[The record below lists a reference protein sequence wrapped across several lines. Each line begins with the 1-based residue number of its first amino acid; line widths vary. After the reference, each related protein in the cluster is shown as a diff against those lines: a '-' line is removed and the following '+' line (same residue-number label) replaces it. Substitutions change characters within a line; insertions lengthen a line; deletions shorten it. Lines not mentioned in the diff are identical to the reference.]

1 MTKNISITVN
11 EENLKY
17 LDSQIKNRSKY
28 INELI
33 EQDRRSKFEARMRA
47 GYIAQ
52 SQNQEIQEED
62 LLWEVAITQ
71 CQALPDRRWNRRLD
85 IKQALL
91 TECVF
96 Y

>member
-33 EQDRRSKFEARMRA
+33 EKDRRSKFEARMRA

-52 SQNQEIQEED
+52 SQNQNMQEED
-62 LLWEVAITQ
+62 QLWEVTIG
-71 CQALPDRRWNRRLD
+71 DGIED
-85 IKQALL
+85 
-91 TECVF
+91 ED
-96 Y
+96 

>member
-11 EENLKY
+11 EANLKY

-33 EQDRRSKFEARMRA
+33 EKDRRSKFEARMRA

-52 SQNQEIQEED
+52 SQNQNMQEED
-62 LLWEVAITQ
+62 QLWEVTIG
-71 CQALPDRRWNRRLD
+71 DGIED
-85 IKQALL
+85 
-91 TECVF
+91 ED
-96 Y
+96 

>member
-1 MTKNISITVN
+1 MTKKISITVN

-33 EQDRRSKFEARMRA
+33 EKDRRSKFEARMRA

-52 SQNQEIQEED
+52 SQNQNMQEED
-62 LLWEVAITQ
+62 QLWEVTIG
-71 CQALPDRRWNRRLD
+71 DGIED
-85 IKQALL
+85 
-91 TECVF
+91 ED
-96 Y
+96 

>member
-33 EQDRRSKFEARMRA
+33 EKDRRSKFEARMRA
-47 GYIAQ
+47 GFIAQ
-52 SQNQEIQEED
+52 SQNREIQEEEQ
-62 LLWEVAITQ
+62 LWDVTIGDGIE
-71 CQALPDRRWNRRLD
+71 DKD
-85 IKQALL
+85 
-91 TECVF
+91 
-96 Y
+96 

>member
-11 EENLKY
+11 EQNLEY

-33 EQDRRSKFEARMRA
+33 EKDRRNKFEASMRA

-52 SQNQEIQEED
+52 SQNKEMQSED
-62 LLWEVAITQ
+62 RLWEVAI
-71 CQALPDRRWNRRLD
+71 ADGIVD
-85 IKQALL
+85 
-91 TECVF
+91 ED
-96 Y
+96 

>member
-17 LDSQIKNRSKY
+17 LDSQINNRSKY

-33 EQDRRSKFEARMRA
+33 EQDRRSKFAARMRA

-62 LLWEVAITQ
+62 RGGGVENNFYRLRFFREEGLWWFLQ
-71 CQALPDRRWNRRLD
+71 FL
-85 IKQALL
+85 
-91 TECVF
+91 
-96 Y
+96 